1 MQQVTVI
8 AETSVALKPL
18 IESAVRSELRM
29 LEMGLER
36 TRQRLRDFEAQFGL
50 SSAEFARRYEDGDL
64 SESLDFILTVRSF
77 SRQFSRFGLCRCPE
91 RGVTCCKP
99 TGDAVPAV
107 ILGCGEVLDSQK
119 QEVVHV

>member
-36 TRQRLRDFEAQFGL
+36 TRQRLRDFETQYGL
-50 SSAEFARRYEDGDL
+50 GSDEFVRRYEDGEL
-64 SESLDFILTVRSF
+64 SESLDFIEWTGEIQTYELLLE
-77 SRQFSRFGLCRCPE
+77 RQEALQG
-91 RGVTCCKP
+91 
-99 TGDAVPAV
+99 A
-107 ILGCGEVLDSQK
+107 
-119 QEVVHV
+119 HVS